1 MAVVK
6 TFQNK
11 PAKFVPQETRRNLAA
26 SNVKTNRRNLSSL
39 KTNQRKSG
47 SNKAIKTNPRNS
59 TDKDFAYKIL
69 YTKCIRLYVNM
80 HGIKHFKSLTSL
92 LVFLPL

>member
-39 KTNQRKSG
+39 KTKQRKIV
-47 SNKAIKTNPRNS
+47 SNKAIKTI
-59 TDKDFAYKIL
+59 FL
-69 YTKCIRLYVNM
+69 V
-80 HGIKHFKSLTSL
+80 SL
-92 LVFLPL
+92 LLLLLVVVVSVIKPFI